1 MHLLSQRI
9 WLALLMMTM
18 GVSAGIVR
26 AAMPVSHLQV
36 RIVSGPEELSA
47 GSQLELRIYEAGR
60 AVRRF
65 PLTHGESWPAESTRL
80 IPLTLTDTLDPR
92 AVLRYSLY
100 YRAASPLT
108 PDWEVVE
115 ADVAISSGHEA
126 PQRLLNATLSGVLS
140 RQGELATEE
149 RGASAIACASDADC
163 DDHRSCDGHERCA
176 PRSSGA
182 DARGCVKGMPVVCP
196 VNQVCSESHGC
207 RGLDAPRSTP
217 AEPVAAK

>member
-1 MHLLSQRI
+1 
-9 WLALLMMTM
+9 MMTM

-207 RGLDAPRSTP
+207 RGLDAPRSAP